1 MSAPKF
7 ASLTPD
13 LLARKGEAA
22 PSIVA
27 PPIVGFF
34 PERPRV
40 ATAGA
45 LRMQRAGSLPT
56 LVIGDAFPA
65 MQTDDAEA
73 SIPQPPAKAKKASG
87 RTVTLPADDSET
99 IALIAV
105 KKSTPRHELLRLARE
120 TGGEILIPIDVA
132 PNADG
137 TVLLSLF
144 DAPETFSYHGATGN
158 WIGAE
163 GSSFKGEA
171 DAFDDVTGWSI
182 TLAFS
187 DSRALPSIGLCH
199 NGDYEELRI
208 GP

>member
-1 MSAPKF
+1 MSAAKF

-22 PSIVA
+22 PSAVA
-27 PPIVGFF
+27 PPTVGFF

-40 ATAGA
+40 ANAGP
-45 LRMQRAGSLPT
+45 LRLLRT
-56 LVIGDAFPA
+56 VPA
-65 MQTDDAEA
+65 TQTEDAEA
-73 SIPQPPAKAKKASG
+73 GAPQRPTKIKKANG
-87 RTVTLPADDSET
+87 RTVSLPAGDSET

-120 TGGEILIPIDVA
+120 AGGEILVPVDVA

-158 WIGAE
+158 WIGTD
-163 GSSFKGEA
+163 GSSFRGEA

-187 DSRALPSIGLCH
+187 DDRAPSIGLCH

-208 GP
+208 GS

>member
-22 PSIVA
+22 PSVMV

-40 ATAGA
+40 ANAGP
-45 LRMQRAGSLPT
+45 LRLLRT
-56 LVIGDAFPA
+56 VPA
-65 MQTDDAEA
+65 TQTEDAEA
-73 SIPQPPAKAKKASG
+73 PASQRITKNKKANG
-87 RTVTLPADDSET
+87 RTVSLPEGDNGT

-120 TGGEILIPIDVA
+120 IGGEILVPVDVA
-132 PNADG
+132 RNADG

-144 DAPETFSYHGATGN
+144 DAPETFSYHRATGD
-158 WIGAE
+158 WIGAD

-171 DAFDDVTGWSI
+171 DAFDDVAGWSI

-187 DSRALPSIGLCH
+187 DDRAVPSIGLCH

-208 GP
+208 GA